1 MAPTQRPLL
10 ALLTACLATAALS
23 GCVGGAQASSLYVKD
38 ALTDDVAEVHVT
50 FTKAQ
55 VKAESGAWTT
65 VFDGKQTIELLSLSA
80 ADAREKLASFDLEPG
95 AYQALRVVVSE
106 VRVVDHGGEVS
117 MLNVFGNIVTIA
129 DDFVVGAD
137 GIDILVDFDLEA
149 GVNLEAGTY
158 TPVVKDIQTSDDDAD
173 LDGLDDVA
181 DTDDDNDDLEDD
193 RDDDVDGDGEDDQ
206 PSQHH
211 AASMGELC
219 AAERDEELAEAREE
233 LDEELAEAQ
242 EDLDEVMSDANATD
256 AERAVAHREYDE
268 EIAEAR
274 ADFDEETREADEEYA
289 ECLADGHESDD
300 HDDHDERDD
309 RDHES
314 EAEEDE
320 GRDD

>member
-1 MAPTQRPLL
+1 MAPTHRLPI
-10 ALLTACLATAALS
+10 ALLTACLAAAALS

-55 VKAESGAWTT
+55 VKVDQGAWTT
-65 VFDGKQTIELLSLSA
+65 VFDGKETIELLSLSA
-80 ADAREKLASFDLEPG
+80 ADAREELASFDLEPG
-95 AYQALRVVVSE
+95 AYEALRVVVSE
-106 VRVVDHGGEVS
+106 VRVVDHDGEAS

-149 GVNLEAGTY
+149 GVNLAAGTY
-158 TPVVKDIQTSDDDAD
+158 TPRVKDIQTSDDDAD

-181 DTDDDNDDLEDD
+181 DTDDDNDDLTDD
-193 RDDDVDGDGEDDQ
+193 RDDDIDGDGEDDE
-206 PSQHH
+206 PVQHH
-211 AASMGELC
+211 AASMSELC
-219 AAERDEELAEAREE
+219 AAERDEELADAQED

-242 EDLDEVMSDANATD
+242 ADLDETLSDANTTD
-256 AERAVAHREYDE
+256 AERAEAQRDYDE
-268 EIAEAR
+268 DVAEAR
-274 ADFDEETREADEEYA
+274 ADFDDETREADAEHT
-289 ECLADGHESDD
+289 ECLADSDE
-300 HDDHDERDD
+300 DDRETEDDD
-309 RDHES
+309 RDDER